1 MVLVAPSILSADFSR
16 LGAEIAA
23 VEKAGADWLH
33 IDVMDG
39 HFVPNITIGPVVIK
53 HLRPVTNLTFD
64 VHLMIDKPEQYVD
77 AFAQAGADIITVHP
91 ESTAHLHTV
100 ISEIQEFCKV
110 GVALNPATPLSV
122 VDHVL
127 DKIDL
132 LLIMTVNPGFSG
144 QLFINDMIPKIAAAK
159 KRIGNQDVILQV
171 DGGIKPEN
179 VASVKSLGV
188 DAVVAGSAVFG
199 CNDYKT
205 AIKRLK

>member
-16 LGAEIAA
+16 LGAEITA

-39 HFVPNITIGPVVIK
+39 RFVPNITIGPVVIK
-53 HLRPVTNLTFD
+53 HLRPTTNLTFD

-77 AFAQAGADIITVHP
+77 AFIQAGADIITVHP

-100 ISEIQEFCKV
+100 ISKIREFCKA

-122 VDHVL
+122 ADHVL
-127 DKIDL
+127 DEIDL

-144 QLFINDMIPKIAAAK
+144 QSFIKSMIPKIAAAK

-179 VASVKSLGV
+179 VASVKALGV

-199 CNDYKT
+199 SNDYE
-205 AIKRLK
+205 AVIKRLK

>member
-1 MVLVAPSILSADFSR
+1 MVLVAPSILYADFSR

-39 HFVPNITIGPVVIK
+39 HFVPNITIGPIVIK
-53 HLRPVTNLTFD
+53 HLRPVTKLTFD

-100 ISEIQEFCKV
+100 ISEIQEFCKA

-144 QLFINDMIPKIAAAK
+144 QSFIKGMIPKIAAAK
-159 KRIGNQDVILQV
+159 KRIGDQDIILQV

-179 VASVKSLGV
+179 VAAVKSLGV
-188 DAVVAGSAVFG
+188 GAVVAGSSVFG
-199 CNDYKT
+199 CDDYKT